1 MTLQLTTL
9 VCALALTGCAD
20 HAARERLGIQD
31 ASVLK
36 TGIGASQ
43 GEAAGAAN
51 SQWVNTYAS
60 IGSSRKALASLQK
73 RLDQLPG
80 DKDNYFHAK
89 AQCWIDTARQTR
101 DANDDWGFVEEA
113 IGQAAEITMSLER
126 GEPISAANPALRTVS
141 TVRPDL
147 WEIVNAI
154 KTDAAVAGCPEAQ
167 PLLACAEVE
176 LMQAGHDAWSRSF
189 ATAEKRLPQ
198 IQQNL
203 RESAELTLQCK
214 TAMPQ
219 RTSTPAE
226 SSPQKMTLRA
236 DSLFRFG
243 GADNSAMLAAGKLEL
258 DAMAAQLKTASVTS
272 KLKITGYTDRLGGN
286 AYNRHLSLQR
296 AHTVEQYLRGRG
308 VTLPIKVQGRG
319 SENQK
324 VDCRQTQRDE
334 LVQCLAPNRRVEL
347 EFAGAD

>member
-1 MTLQLTTL
+1 MNFQLTTL

-36 TGIGASQ
+36 TGIGANQ

-51 SQWVNTYAS
+51 SQWVNTYTP
-60 IGSSRKALASLQK
+60 IGNSRNALASLQK
-73 RLDQLPG
+73 RLDQLQG
-80 DKDNYFHAK
+80 DKGSYFHAK
-89 AQCWIDTARQTR
+89 AQCWINTAQQTR

-113 IGQAAEITMSLER
+113 IGQAAIITLSLER
-126 GEPISAANPALRTVS
+126 GEPVSAANPALRTVS

-154 KTDAAVAGCPEAQ
+154 KADAAVVNCPKAQ
-167 PLLACAEVE
+167 PLLACAEVG
-176 LMQAGHDAWSRSF
+176 LMQAGHDAWIRSF
-189 ATAEKRLPQ
+189 ANAEKRLPQ

-214 TAMPQ
+214 ATMSE
-219 RTSTPAE
+219 RTSGT
-226 SSPQKMTLRA
+226 SSPKKMTLRA

-243 GADNSAMLAAGKLEL
+243 GADKRAMLPAGTVEL
-258 DAMAAQLKTASVTS
+258 DELAAHLKTAPVTS
-272 KLKITGYTDRLGGN
+272 ELKITGYTDRLGGT
-286 AYNRHLSLQR
+286 AYNRRLSLQR
-296 AHTVEQYLRGRG
+296 ALTVEQYLRGHG
-308 VTLPIKVQGRG
+308 VTLQTKVQGRG

-324 VDCRQTQRDE
+324 VDCQQSQRDE
-334 LVQCLAPNRRVEL
+334 LVRCLAPNRRVEL
-347 EFAGAD
+347 ELAGAD